1 MAIYRPKAIGDAPEG
16 LERSGGRCRRDFLA
30 SRGMGVSPG
39 EESRV
44 DSVAA
49 QTIEA
54 QPVFGQIEPSK
65 RPRASRAEPQV
76 REKMAILGLTWQEV
90 ETVRRRK
97 RNEGRQKALSSV
109 QSQLQTSGS
118 SAVSVST
125 RTQST
130 PCHRSVPRKVATTF
144 RSSSLACVPRAA
156 VAARR
161 ADGAGSLLMCCG
173 CENRLRIAPDCG
185 VRIERAGLGED
196 SQPRPRRADNKD
208 RAETGED
215 LTPGR

>member
-1 MAIYRPKAIGDAPEG
+1 MAIYRPKTIGDAAEG

-130 PCHRSVPRKVATTF
+130 P
-144 RSSSLACVPRAA
+144 
-156 VAARR
+156 
-161 ADGAGSLLMCCG
+161 
-173 CENRLRIAPDCG
+173 
-185 VRIERAGLGED
+185 
-196 SQPRPRRADNKD
+196 
-208 RAETGED
+208 
-215 LTPGR
+215 